1 MKSLIAL
8 LPDVTSTMN
17 RLTKSLGSASSQ
29 SLIVLSVKSS
39 VVILGDSAVASVSA
53 VGIRAAA
60 RAARVA
66 WDRLGDLMIVN

>member
-1 MKSLIAL
+1 
-8 LPDVTSTMN
+8 MN

-53 VGIRAAA
+53 VGIRAAT

-66 WDRLGDLMIVN
+66 WDRLVDLMIVN

>member
-1 MKSLIAL
+1 
-8 LPDVTSTMN
+8 MN

-39 VVILGDSAVASVSA
+39 VVILGDSAVASVSVSA

-66 WDRLGDLMIVN
+66 WHRLGDLMIVN